1 MNISLF
7 TANYKNPL
15 AFRRSGDSLLK
26 VNFIKEVGLDNG
38 GMVKKFIVETLKE
51 IPQQMTGLFIPM
63 PSTKVSDQR
72 ALYKLPQAHYPL

>member
-1 MNISLF
+1 MF

-15 AFRRSGDSLLK
+15 AFRISGDSLLK

-63 PSTKVSDQR
+63 PSQKVYDPR
-72 ALYKLPQAHYPL
+72 ALYKLQKAHWRTSI